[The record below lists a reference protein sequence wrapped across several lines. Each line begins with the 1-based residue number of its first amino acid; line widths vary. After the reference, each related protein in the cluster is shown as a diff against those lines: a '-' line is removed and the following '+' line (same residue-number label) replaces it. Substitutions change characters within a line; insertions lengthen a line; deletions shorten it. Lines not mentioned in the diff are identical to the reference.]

1 MAEVAH
7 TSWYRQGTVT
17 VTTNST
23 KVYGNGTKW
32 LTAGINPGATFRVD
46 RQLYDCEVKE
56 VISDTELEL
65 AASFY
70 GNSGSGLSYS
80 IDRNFQS
87 TLPSKLAAD
96 LTDLAGKYESYID
109 EDLMKIEG
117 KSAYQ
122 LAVAGGYSGTQSQ
135 WLESLKAGGDWAAL
149 NTRTDILNYHNAGT
163 HNALY
168 RGKNLGTS
176 LTEAQSAAIRA
187 GTFADMYVGD
197 SWTITIPSYKWTDG
211 EGEEHESSA
220 TITFRIAGFDY
231 YLRVGDA
238 ELQTHHAVIVPD
250 VNLYT
255 ARMNPTDS
263 TEGGYVGSEMYTE
276 NLKRAKALISAAFG
290 DNHILTHKEYLQ
302 NAVTDGRPSGGAWYN
317 STVELMTEQMVY
329 GGKVFGIASD
339 GGNTVPNLYTVSCK
353 QLPLFAHRPDLISNR
368 QWFWLRDVVN
378 GACFANVNYTGNANF
393 NHASNS
399 GSGVRPDSLPCN
411 YGPSFPARVR
421 EGRVILSVLKRINAN
436 RYGSSYD

>member
-1 MAEVAH
+1 MVEVAH

-17 VTTNST
+17 VTINSS

-32 LTAGINPGATFRVD
+32 LTAGINPGATFRLD

-65 AASFY
+65 AAPFY
-70 GNSGSGLSYS
+70 GNSGGGLSYS

-109 EDLMKIEG
+109 EDMMRIEG

-122 LAVAGGYSGTQSQ
+122 LAVEAGYSGTQSQ
-135 WLESLKAGGDWAAL
+135 WLESLKAGGDWSAL
-149 NTRTDILNYHNAGT
+149 DTRTDILNYHNAGT
-163 HNALY
+163 HNAHY

-187 GTFADMYVGD
+187 GTFADLYVGD
-197 SWTITIPSYKWTDG
+197 SWTVTVPSYNWTDG
-211 EGEEHESSA
+211 EGEEHESSG
-220 TITFRIAGFDY
+220 TVTFRIAGFDY
-231 YLRVGDA
+231 YLRAGDS

-250 VNLYT
+250 TNLYT
-255 ARMNPTDS
+255 ARMNPTNS

-290 DNHILTHKEYLQ
+290 DNHILTHREFLQ
-302 NAVTDGRPSGGAWYN
+302 NAVTNGRPSGGF
-317 STVELMTEQMVY
+317 Q
-329 GGKVFGIASD
+329 
-339 GGNTVPNLYTVSCK
+339 
-353 QLPLFAHRPDLISNR
+353 
-368 QWFWLRDVVN
+368 
-378 GACFANVNYTGNANF
+378 
-393 NHASNS
+393 
-399 GSGVRPDSLPCN
+399 
-411 YGPSFPARVR
+411 
-421 EGRVILSVLKRINAN
+421 
-436 RYGSSYD
+436 